1 MQKKA
6 KEIRCLLIMAVLSD
20 LVAEAGREVFIR
32 THTMWALV
40 LAARRFGRTNKRR

>member
-40 LAARRFGRTNKRR
+40 PAARRFWAYK